1 MRKPLWILLF
11 GLLALALSSCVV
23 VADETF
29 KFKSNWQRT
38 SDGAYVFCSNRQ
50 SRIFYSFRGPDP
62 SQIQAVTETY
72 TGIISATV
80 YQEQRSLN
88 QLTYSGGRYTFE
100 GILTFGSGG
109 IPQSLPAGVSQQAIA
124 VTPITPP
131 PSNTGITTV
140 TVTVTTTSGFSYSGA
155 YVYDVYSNC
164 P

>member
-11 GLLALALSSCVV
+11 GLLALALSSCVI

-29 KFKSNWQRT
+29 KFESNWQRT

-50 SRIFYSFRGPDP
+50 SRIFYSFRGPDR
-62 SQIQAVTETY
+62 SQIQEVTETY
-72 TGIISATV
+72 TGIISKGV
-80 YQEQRSLN
+80 YQEQRSVD

-100 GILTFGSGG
+100 GILTFGPGG
-109 IPQSLPAGVSQQAIA
+109 IPQSLPAGVSQQAIV